1 MCASTF
7 GNCALLHLDDRRRAP
22 YPPVERQ
29 LAVVVSAWNE
39 AERIGATIA
48 ALREVFPRARVV
60 VADDHSDDATAGI
73 ARSAGAEV
81 VTAPRRLG
89 KGGANNLALARLRAD
104 GALPTVLLC
113 DGDLG
118 ESTRALPALVEA
130 VERGDGDLA
139 VAAFARRVG
148 GGFGIALG
156 FARWAIRRRAGIE
169 PRAPISGQRALRP
182 EVVDAVLP
190 FAAGFG
196 METAMTIDATR
207 AGFRL
212 VEVDLELEH
221 RATGRTAAGFVHR
234 LRQLVDIV
242 RVYIARR

>member
-1 MCASTF
+1 
-7 GNCALLHLDDRRRAP
+7 
-22 YPPVERQ
+22 VERQ

-39 AERIGATIA
+39 GDRIGATLA
-48 ALREVFPRARVV
+48 ALRDAFPQARLI
-60 VADDHSDDATAGI
+60 VADDHSDDGTADA

-89 KGGANNLALARLRAD
+89 KGGANNLALARVRED
-104 GALPTVLLC
+104 GSRPLVLLC

-118 ESTRALPALVEA
+118 ESARQLARLVEA
-130 VERGDGDLA
+130 VEHGDGDLA

-156 FARWAIRRRAGIE
+156 FARWTIRRRAGIE

-190 FAAGFG
+190 FAGGFG

-207 AGFRL
+207 AGFKL

-234 LRQLVDIV
+234 FRQLMDIV
-242 RVYIARR
+242 RVYAARR